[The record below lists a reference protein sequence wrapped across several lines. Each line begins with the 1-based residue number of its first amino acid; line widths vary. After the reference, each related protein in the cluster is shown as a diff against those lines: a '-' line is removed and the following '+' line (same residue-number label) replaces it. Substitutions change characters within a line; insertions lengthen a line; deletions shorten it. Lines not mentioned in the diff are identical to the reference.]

1 MLIVEVAMSGF
12 PVEFLSLQCWV
23 LHRFRGRG
31 ILQEWKLKRFG
42 HDDFNRCIDL
52 ALVPTEVIS
61 VIINLI
67 SGRLIARSPLEDS
80 RVIYEE

>member
-1 MLIVEVAMSGF
+1 MSGF

-23 LHRFRGRG
+23 LHKFLGHG

-42 HDDFNRCIDL
+42 HDDSNRCIDL

-67 SGRLIARSPLEDS
+67 SGRLLARSPLEYS
-80 RVIYEE
+80 RIIYAE